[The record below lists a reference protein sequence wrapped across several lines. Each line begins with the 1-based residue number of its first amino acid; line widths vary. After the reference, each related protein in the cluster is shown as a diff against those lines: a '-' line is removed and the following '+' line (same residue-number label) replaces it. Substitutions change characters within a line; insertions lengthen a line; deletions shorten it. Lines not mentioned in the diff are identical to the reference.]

1 MGADRMGAGCD
12 TTGFL
17 ARLVHFDITGA
28 RSDLALIDYWQHR
41 RTAAGVSRIS
51 INGPAGVTAG

>member
-1 MGADRMGAGCD
+1 MVVGRDTAGI
-12 TTGFL
+12 F

-28 RSDLALIDYWQHR
+28 RSDLALIDYGQHR
-41 RTAAGVSRIS
+41 RIAAGVSRIS